1 MQTLISH
8 SIFKLELSSGG
19 LLLNWNTIDIS
30 MHLSAQDREVVSA
43 LMVLQFVERL
53 LFQMLVFLVE
63 AAH

>member
-8 SIFKLELSSGG
+8 SIFKFELSSGG
-19 LLLNWNTIDIS
+19 LLLNWNSIDIS

-43 LMVLQFVERL
+43 PMLLQFVKRL